1 MEKKIERFFL
11 KNHIEPDEI
20 KYIKREDGKTC
31 IYLIDGRIIDT
42 YTPLKTIVD
51 ELPVD
56 DFLSINKGI
65 VAATSRI
72 VNIKDDLY
80 TMRDGS
86 VFKGRARMPR
96 LLKYEH
102 EKKFNTSRRSE
113 ELEVDA
119 QCSIFD
125 MCPLPFLLIGIEYDH
140 DGHELDYLVYYVNN
154 AFLNLFGRSE
164 EEILSRSLYSF
175 PIKQKNLVLIADIA
189 LNGGERCVHMLSSQY
204 KVQCYQPEDGY
215 CAMLMLPEFL

>member
-72 VNIKDDLY
+72 VNIKDEI
-80 TMRDGS
+80 
-86 VFKGRARMPR
+86 GRASCR
-96 LLKYEH
+96 
-102 EKKFNTSRRSE
+102 
-113 ELEVDA
+113 
-119 QCSIFD
+119 
-125 MCPLPFLLIGIEYDH
+125 
-140 DGHELDYLVYYVNN
+140 
-154 AFLNLFGRSE
+154 
-164 EEILSRSLYSF
+164 
-175 PIKQKNLVLIADIA
+175 
-189 LNGGERCVHMLSSQY
+189 ERV
-204 KVQCYQPEDGY
+204 
-215 CAMLMLPEFL
+215 